1 MPECNYRLTVGPEGH
16 GYEVGYWPDGA
27 DMNDPS
33 QYIVVAKCY
42 GQQEAA
48 ALALAHAGDP
58 VYGPSEASPAE
69 QDEAPAEAGEEHPHR
84 RTTKHRR

>member
-27 DMNDPS
+27 DMNDPNA
-33 QYIVVAKCY
+33 YVVLAKCY

-58 VYGPSEASPAE
+58 VGTPQQHE
-69 QDEAPAEAGEEHPHR
+69 AEAEPEAEEEEAPHR
-84 RTTKHRR
+84 RGTRHRR

>member
-1 MPECNYRLTVGPEGH
+1 MPECNYRLATGPEGH
-16 GYEVGYWPDGA
+16 GYEVGYWPPGA
-27 DMNDPS
+27 DMNDPN

-58 VYGPSEASPAE
+58 VLAPQAE
-69 QDEAPAEAGEEHPHR
+69 HEPEPETDEEEEHPHR

>member
-16 GYEVGYWPDGA
+16 GYEVGYWPEGA
-27 DMNDPS
+27 DMNDPN

-58 VYGPSEASPAE
+58 VVDHQASPAE